1 MTQFKKGASILR
13 TIGILSFDDPKIDGS
28 RKILHVDMDAFFA
41 SVEQRDN
48 PAYRGKPVIIA
59 RHPKENSGKG
69 VVSTASYEARKYG
82 VHSAMSAAEAY
93 RLCPQGIFVSGNYA
107 LYQEVS
113 EQVRAIFKRYTDKI
127 EPVSIDEAYL
137 DVTDN
142 KKGIPYAMD
151 VAKEIQETIY
161 NELKLTCS
169 IGVSYNKFIAK
180 LASDYRKPFGMTVIT
195 PKRAIPFLEQL
206 PIEDFY
212 GVGRRS
218 AEKMHKLDIYT
229 GADLKKLSQD
239 ECIQYFGKAG
249 LALYERVRG
258 VDNRPVKVTRIRK
271 SIGKERTFYP
281 FLYHDSEVE
290 DYLRKL
296 AHAVS
301 EALGK
306 KGMHGKVV
314 TLKFRNAAF
323 DTVTR
328 QTSLIDAI
336 SDSQEIYFYALDLW
350 QTYGDVSQGIRLL
363 GITVS
368 DLSQVAFENIR
379 LNLFDNNQKQV
390 GPLTYKAYS
399 QLSNNINQTN
409 DKNITPVPDQISTEE
424 VNDDIS
430 K

>member
-1 MTQFKKGASILR
+1 MR

-107 LYQEVS
+107 LYREVS
-113 EQVRAIFKRYTDKI
+113 EQVREIFKRYTDII
-127 EPVSIDEAYL
+127 EPLSIDEAFL

-161 NELKLTCS
+161 KELNLTCS

-180 LASDYRKPFGMTVIT
+180 LASDYQKPFGMTVIT

-212 GVGRRS
+212 GVGTRS
-218 AEKMHKLDIYT
+218 AEKMHELDIYT

-239 ECIQYFGKAG
+239 ECIRYFGKAG

-258 VDNRPVKVTRIRK
+258 VDDRPVKVTRIRK

-281 FLYHDSEVE
+281 FLYHDNEVE
-290 DYLRKL
+290 ETLRKL
-296 AHAVS
+296 ANSVS
-301 EALGK
+301 DALGK
-306 KGMHGKVV
+306 RDMHGKVV
-314 TLKFRNAAF
+314 TLKFRNADF
-323 DTVTR
+323 ETVTR
-328 QTSLIDAI
+328 QTSLVDAI
-336 SDSQEIYFYALDLW
+336 SNSQDIYFYALDLW

-368 DLSQVAFENIR
+368 DLSQLAFENIR
-379 LNLFDNNQKQV
+379 LNLYDHQDKEAGTLAYRSNTL
-390 GPLTYKAYS
+390 LTE
-399 QLSNNINQTN
+399 NEEINEN
-409 DKNITPVPDQISTEE
+409 KNIKEDSAIQPAPDQASSEQE
-424 VNDDIS
+424 DGDA
-430 K
+430 

>member
-1 MTQFKKGASILR
+1 MR

-28 RKILHVDMDAFFA
+28 RKILHVDMDAFYA
-41 SVEQRDN
+41 SIEQRDH
-48 PAYRGKPVIIA
+48 PEYRGKPVIIA

-107 LYQEVS
+107 LYRDVS
-113 EQVRAIFKRYTDKI
+113 NQVRDIFKRYTDII
-127 EPVSIDEAYL
+127 EPLSIDEAFL

-142 KKGIPYAMD
+142 KMGIPYAMD

-161 NELKLTCS
+161 QELNLTCS

-180 LASDYRKPFGMTVIT
+180 LASDYQKPFGMTVIT

-212 GVGRRS
+212 GVGTRS
-218 AEKMHKLDIYT
+218 AEKMHELDIYT

-258 VDNRPVKVTRIRK
+258 VDDRPVKVTRIRK

-281 FLYHDSEVE
+281 FLYHDNEVE
-290 DYLRKL
+290 DTLRRL
-296 AHAVS
+296 ANSVS
-301 EALGK
+301 EALAN

-314 TLKFRNAAF
+314 TLKFRNADF
-323 DTVTR
+323 ETVTR
-328 QTSLIDAI
+328 QTSLVDAI
-336 SDSQEIYFYALDLW
+336 SDSQDIYFYALDLW
-350 QTYGDVSQGIRLL
+350 QTFGEAGQGIRLL

-368 DLSQVAFENIR
+368 DLSQLDFENIR
-379 LNLFDNNQKQV
+379 LNLYGDEPHQA
-390 GPLTYKAYS
+390 GPLAYKSYT
-399 QLSNNINQTN
+399 QLSDNTENIEIQKAPEQASLE
-409 DKNITPVPDQISTEE
+409 DK
-424 VNDDIS
+424 DDNG
-430 K
+430 

>member
-1 MTQFKKGASILR
+1 MR

-107 LYQEVS
+107 LYREVS
-113 EQVRAIFKRYTDKI
+113 EQVRDIFKRYTDII
-127 EPVSIDEAYL
+127 EPLSIDEAFL

-161 NELKLTCS
+161 KELNLTCS

-180 LASDYRKPFGMTVIT
+180 LASDYQKPSGMTVIT

-212 GVGRRS
+212 GVGTRS
-218 AEKMHKLDIYT
+218 AEKMHELAIYT

-258 VDNRPVKVTRIRK
+258 VDDRPVKVTRIRK

-281 FLYHDSEVE
+281 FLYHENDVE
-290 DYLRKL
+290 ETLRKL
-296 AHAVS
+296 ANSVS
-301 EALGK
+301 DALRE

-314 TLKFRNAAF
+314 TLKFRNADF
-323 DTVTR
+323 ETVTR
-328 QTSLIDAI
+328 QTSLVDAI
-336 SDSQEIYFYALDLW
+336 SDSQDIYFYALDLW

-368 DLSQVAFENIR
+368 DLSQLAFENIR
-379 LNLFDNNQKQV
+379 LNLYTNEEKEA
-390 GPLTYKAYS
+390 GTLTYKS
-399 QLSNNINQTN
+399 STLLSENEDINEN
-409 DKNITPVPDQISTEE
+409 KNIKEDSAIQPAPDQMSSKEE
-424 VNDDIS
+424 KDDD
-430 K
+430 

>member
-1 MTQFKKGASILR
+1 MR

-28 RKILHVDMDAFFA
+28 RKILHVDMDAFYA

-48 PAYRGKPVIIA
+48 PEYRGKPVIIA

-107 LYQEVS
+107 LYREVS
-113 EQVRAIFKRYTDKI
+113 EQVREIFKRYTDII
-127 EPVSIDEAYL
+127 EPLSIDEAYL

-151 VAKEIQETIY
+151 VAKEIQTTIY
-161 NELKLTCS
+161 KELNLTCS

-180 LASDYRKPFGMTVIT
+180 LASDYHKPFGMTVIT
-195 PKRAIPFLEQL
+195 PKRVIPFLEQL

-212 GVGRRS
+212 GVGTRS
-218 AEKMHKLDIYT
+218 AEKMHELDIYT
-229 GADLKKLSQD
+229 GKDLKRLSQD

-249 LALYERVRG
+249 IALYERVRG
-258 VDNRPVKVTRIRK
+258 VDDRPVKVTRIRK

-281 FLYHDSEVE
+281 FIYHDSEVE
-290 DYLRKL
+290 DILRKL
-296 AHAVS
+296 ANSVS
-301 EALGK
+301 DALAN

-314 TLKFRNAAF
+314 TLKFRNAEF

-328 QTSLIDAI
+328 QTSLVDAI

-350 QTYGDVSQGIRLL
+350 QTYGDASQGIRLL

-368 DLSQVAFENIR
+368 DLSQLAFENIR
-379 LNLFDNNQKQV
+379 LNLYDNQQKQA
-390 GPLTYKAYS
+390 GSLAHKTSK
-399 QLSNNINQTN
+399 QLSENTENQ
-409 DKNITPVPDQISTEE
+409 PAPDQTSSDETDG
-424 VNDDIS
+424 DD
-430 K
+430 

>member
-1 MTQFKKGASILR
+1 MR

-107 LYQEVS
+107 LYREVS
-113 EQVRAIFKRYTDKI
+113 EQVRDIFKRYTDII
-127 EPVSIDEAYL
+127 EPLSIDEAFL

-161 NELKLTCS
+161 KELNLTCS

-180 LASDYRKPFGMTVIT
+180 LASDYQKPSGMTVIT

-212 GVGRRS
+212 GVGTRS
-218 AEKMHKLDIYT
+218 AEKMHELAIYT

-258 VDNRPVKVTRIRK
+258 VDDRPVKVTRIRK

-281 FLYHDSEVE
+281 FLYHDNEVE
-290 DYLRKL
+290 ETLRKL
-296 AHAVS
+296 ANSVS
-301 EALGK
+301 DALRE

-314 TLKFRNAAF
+314 TLKFRNADF
-323 DTVTR
+323 ETVTR
-328 QTSLIDAI
+328 QMSLVDAI
-336 SDSQEIYFYALDLW
+336 SDSQDIYFYALDLW

-368 DLSQVAFENIR
+368 DLSQLAFENIR
-379 LNLFDNNQKQV
+379 LNLYTNEEKEA
-390 GPLTYKAYS
+390 GTLTYKS
-399 QLSNNINQTN
+399 STLLSENEDINEDIN
-409 DKNITPVPDQISTEE
+409 ENKNIKEDSAIQPAPDQMSSKEE
-424 VNDDIS
+424 KDDD
-430 K
+430 